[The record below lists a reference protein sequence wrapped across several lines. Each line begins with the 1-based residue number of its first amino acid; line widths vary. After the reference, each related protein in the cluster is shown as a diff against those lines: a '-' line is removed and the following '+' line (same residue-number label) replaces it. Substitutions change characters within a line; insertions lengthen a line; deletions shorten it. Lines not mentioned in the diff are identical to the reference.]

1 MILVV
6 DGQRIY
12 NYEYQEPPPIASNS
26 LGFIDVEFRLSEEW
40 DGYICTAQFV
50 QHKEDGTDFIASKAL
65 YNNHVTFPDGIIP
78 GVLEISLFG
87 YKAGEA
93 ERGTTFPYIQPV
105 YRSGFTSTEA
115 TPVPPT
121 PDLYSQFLESLET
134 TKQSIEN
141 DKQTVQNA
149 SKDAITARDDAVKA
163 AKTAV
168 AAAKDV
174 QSNLDS
180 IESNTKQAIT
190 AIQTEG
196 NTQRSF
202 VTSTGDAQNQRVMD
216 TGVEQSRALS
226 TQGDVEQRKVIAAG
240 DEQVSRV
247 TNAGNGAVESVTL
260 EKTNAINDV
269 QNTKT
274 EAVNSVESAKTTA
287 VEAIKSAESAAI
299 QNIGT
304 GVDDTLSMPGKAADA
319 KKTGDSISSLK
330 EDLGDVA
337 IKDSDRLN
345 LYDGV
350 SYRQG
355 YYDGSK
361 WTTFGKSLII
371 ASGLVKYND
380 RLTFSE
386 DALIGSTYYTMCID
400 DEDNI
405 LARPQNDKN
414 TIAFTNSALNGKKFS
429 VYVRV
434 PEDYDISK
442 FIAVIGSKIPDTWTL
457 GEKVNFS
464 LKDRSVTHDT
474 IADNTIETKNIK
486 PKAVTANCTSFLYE
500 NSIINNIYDGTTYKN
515 GHWDGS
521 KWVDWGT
528 TKSLKINLGLVQ
540 FRDNLCVSVDSAVN
554 GTYSV
559 SMFDKDD
566 TFIHQT
572 ANTSNVLSITNAK
585 LQNKTF
591 YCYIRVPIEYDISS
605 FIAIIGDNIPTGYG
619 LNDVTKV
626 YEQSLPKYL
635 QRKSLVI
642 DCLGDS
648 FTAPSTAWHDYL
660 RKKTG
665 WKILNHGVSSSRISI
680 DKKVTGELDT
690 DGNVINK
697 TVLSFLNRVS
707 DIDINADAVIIFGG
721 INDAYSINDGSIT
734 IGAINSELDTTTF
747 YGALKKLIVDIR
759 NKMPSKKII
768 GVIPPDFMPTES
780 YINTLPLVQDACR
793 KVYRFYGIPFAD
805 LKYDCQE
812 MYESDYNNSTYRLV
826 TSTVDNYHP
835 SDLGHEAIAKTIY
848 KTVSGIIDF

>member
-1 MILVV
+1 MDAYLIVDPDARTIEVPEVEKVFGVYGDNNAERKYFKCPRIVGNKVDLSKCYIYVNYISAATKVGQIMCDIGDV
-6 DGQRIY
+6 DG
-12 NYEYQEPPPIASNS
+12 
-26 LGFIDVEFRLSEEW
+26 V
-40 DGYICTAQFV
+40 
-50 QHKEDGTDFIASKAL
+50 
-65 YNNHVTFPDGIIP
+65 
-78 GVLEISLFG
+78 
-87 YKAGEA
+87 
-93 ERGTTFPYIQPV
+93 
-105 YRSGFTSTEA
+105 
-115 TPVPPT
+115 
-121 PDLYSQFLESLET
+121 
-134 TKQSIEN
+134 
-141 DKQTVQNA
+141 
-149 SKDAITARDDAVKA
+149 
-163 AKTAV
+163 
-168 AAAKDV
+168 
-174 QSNLDS
+174 
-180 IESNTKQAIT
+180 
-190 AIQTEG
+190 
-196 NTQRSF
+196 
-202 VTSTGDAQNQRVMD
+202 D
-216 TGVEQSRALS
+216 TN
-226 TQGDVEQRKVIAAG
+226 G
-240 DEQVSRV
+240 DEIVFSWPITRNV
-247 TNAGNGAVESVTL
+247 LDKNESTNLFFAV
-260 EKTNAINDV
+260 
-269 QNTKT
+269 Q
-274 EAVNSVESAKTTA
+274 AKTTTGDTVFTTRKA
-287 VEAIKSAESAAI
+287 EGFCYESIEGTETVAEEYADIVLQLISRMDNVEA
-299 QNIGT
+299 NIGEQVAAYFKENPAVT
-304 GVDDTLSMPGKAADA
+304 AEYLDQTLQPVKNDVSQL
-319 KKTGDSISSLK
+319 KK
-330 EDLGDVA
+330 DLGDVA

-345 LYDGV
+345 LYDGI

-405 LARPQNDKN
+405 LARPQNNKN
-414 TIAFTNSALNGKKFS
+414 TIAFTNEKLKEKSFS

-442 FIAVIGSKIPDTWTL
+442 FIAVIGSTIPDTWTL

-464 LKDRSVTHDT
+464 LKDGSVTHNT
-474 IADNTIETKNIK
+474 IANNTIKAKNIE
-486 PKAVTANCTSFLYE
+486 PKSITANCTSFLYE

-540 FRDNLCVSVDSAVN
+540 FRDNLCVSADSAVN
-554 GTYSV
+554 GTYSI
-559 SMFDKDD
+559 SMFDRED

-572 ANTSNVLSITNAK
+572 SNTNNVLSMTNVK

-591 YCYIRVPIEYDISS
+591 YCYVRVPIDYDISS
-605 FIAIIGDNIPTGYG
+605 FIAVIGDKMPTGYS

-626 YEQSLPKYL
+626 QEPSLPKYL
-635 QRKSLVI
+635 QRKLLVI
-642 DCLGDS
+642 DCFGDS

-690 DGNVINK
+690 DGNEVNK

-707 DIDINADAVIIFGG
+707 DIDASADVVIIFGG

-734 IGAINSELDTTTF
+734 IGTIDSELDTTTF
-747 YGALKKLIVDIR
+747 YGALKKLIVDIK

-805 LKYDCQE
+805 LKYNCQE
-812 MYESDYNNSTYRLV
+812 MYESDYNNSVYRLV
-826 TSTVDNYHP
+826 SSSVDNYHP
-835 SDLGHEAIAKTIY
+835 SDLGHEAIAKIIY

>member
-1 MILVV
+1 MAYTVKAVFGSESIVKTDTIYQYNSGQVLQIEGLAFTNSTEFHLAIHGKDTAYVMTGTIANNTAKITIPEVLMIN
-6 DGQRIY
+6 DFCTC
-12 NYEYQEPPPIASNS
+12 NYR
-26 LGFIDVEFRLSEEW
+26 IDVFVYVIDNSS
-40 DGYICTAQFV
+40 GYTKYKI
-50 QHKEDGTDFIASKAL
+50 
-65 YNNHVTFPDGIIP
+65 IIP
-78 GVLEISLFG
+78 VKSRPRPEGYYVDLPTVPELKSL
-87 YKAGEA
+87 
-93 ERGTTFPYIQPV
+93 
-105 YRSGFTSTEA
+105 
-115 TPVPPT
+115 
-121 PDLYSQFLESLET
+121 
-134 TKQSIEN
+134 KQELN
-141 DKQTVQNA
+141 
-149 SKDAITARDDAVKA
+149 
-163 AKTAV
+163 TAV
-168 AAAKDV
+168 NNFNDAYTEIDQLK
-174 QSNLDS
+174 S
-180 IESNTKQAIT
+180 ET
-190 AIQTEG
+190 A
-196 NTQRSF
+196 
-202 VTSTGDAQNQRVMD
+202 
-216 TGVEQSRALS
+216 
-226 TQGDVEQRKVIAAG
+226 
-240 DEQVSRV
+240 
-247 TNAGNGAVESVTL
+247 
-260 EKTNAINDV
+260 
-269 QNTKT
+269 
-274 EAVNSVESAKTTA
+274 
-287 VEAIKSAESAAI
+287 
-299 QNIGT
+299 
-304 GVDDTLSMPGKAADA
+304 
-319 KKTGDSISSLK
+319 SLK
-330 EDLGDVA
+330 EDLGDIA
-337 IKDSDRLN
+337 SKDSDRLN
-345 LYDGV
+345 LYDGI

-386 DALIGSTYYTMCID
+386 DALMGSTYYTVCID
-400 DEDNI
+400 DENNI
-405 LARPQNDKN
+405 LVRPQNNTN
-414 TIAFTNSALNGKKFS
+414 TIAFTNEALKEKVFS

-464 LKDRSVTHDT
+464 LKDGSVTHNT
-474 IADNTIETKNIK
+474 IANNTIKTKNIE
-486 PKAVTANCTSFLYE
+486 PKAITANCTSFLYE
-500 NSIINNIYDGTTYKN
+500 NAIINNIYDGLTYKN
-515 GHWDGS
+515 GHWDGT

-540 FRDNLCVSVDSAVN
+540 FRDNLCVSADSAVN
-554 GTYSV
+554 GTYSI
-559 SMFDKDD
+559 SMFDRED

-572 ANTSNVLSITNAK
+572 ANTNNVLSMTNAK

-591 YCYIRVPIEYDISS
+591 CCYVRVPIDYDISS
-605 FIAIIGDNIPTGYG
+605 FIAVIGDNIPTGYG

-734 IGAINSELDTTTF
+734 IGTIDSELDTTTF

-805 LKYDCQE
+805 LKYNCQE
-812 MYESDYNNSTYRLV
+812 MYESDYNNSVYRLV
-826 TSTVDNYHP
+826 SSSVDNYHP
-835 SDLGHEAIAKTIY
+835 SDLGHEAIAKIIY